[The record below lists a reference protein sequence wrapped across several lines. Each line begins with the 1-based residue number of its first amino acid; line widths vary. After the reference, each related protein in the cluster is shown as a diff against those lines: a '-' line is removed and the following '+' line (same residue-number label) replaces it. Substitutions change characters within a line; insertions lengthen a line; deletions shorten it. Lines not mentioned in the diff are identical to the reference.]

1 MGANR
6 QKGGTITSNDMA
18 VSPVNEIESQ
28 FARLPAETQLGLLE
42 RLVHHLRQSLEAPRE
57 SWEAEL
63 SAMAADPQMQK
74 ELSCIESEFSTAEA
88 DGFWK
93 STAFA

>member
-1 MGANR
+1 
-6 QKGGTITSNDMA
+6 MA
-18 VSPVNEIESQ
+18 ASPVNEIESQ
-28 FARLPAETQLGLLE
+28 FARLPTEIQLSLLE

-74 ELSCIESEFSTAEA
+74 ELSRIDLEFRSAET
-88 DGFWK
+88 DGLGK
-93 STAFA
+93 N

>member
-1 MGANR
+1 MV
-6 QKGGTITSNDMA
+6 

-28 FARLPAETQLGLLE
+28 FARLPAESQLSLLE
-42 RLVHHLRQSLEAPRE
+42 RLVHHLRQSLEAPRP

-74 ELSCIESEFSTAEA
+74 ELSHINS
-88 DGFWK
+88 
-93 STAFA
+93 

>member
-1 MGANR
+1 MP
-6 QKGGTITSNDMA
+6 

-28 FARLPAETQLGLLE
+28 FARLSAETQLSVLE
-42 RLVHHLRQSLEAPRE
+42 RLVHHLRQSLQDPRE

-63 SAMAADPQMQK
+63 SAMAADPQMQR
-74 ELSCIESEFSTAEA
+74 ELSRINSEFSATET

>member
-1 MGANR
+1 
-6 QKGGTITSNDMA
+6 MA
-18 VSPVNEIESQ
+18 VSPVNEIENQ
-28 FARLPAETQLGLLE
+28 FARLPAETQLSLLE

-63 SAMAADPQMQK
+63 LAMAADPQMQM
-74 ELSCIESEFSTAEA
+74 ELSRIDSEFSAAEA
-88 DGFWK
+88 DGFRK